1 MSLLNESP
9 STQYWSLQDLVQFSD
24 LSSSQALATTV
35 NAAGELPLY
44 RTYHTF
50 TIRPTT
56 IHGISS
62 VNLHL
67 SHATL
72 SRISTSWLPGFSASS
87 SRYPVPFGSTNLARV
102 TASFHSP
109 FGSTAFPKLT
119 APTPL
124 SSSSASKGK
133 NLQNLTALAN
143 YALQKSEQMEGA
155 SWKHREIE
163 EFSELKQ
170 IYVKFFF
177 VMKAYQNIS
186 KKSRLDD
193 IKSLVLS
200 NELINVELPPWK
212 IYKADVSSVSWRF
225 ER

>member
-35 NAAGELPLY
+35 NAAPVNAAGELPLLQY

-50 TIRPTT
+50 TIRSTT

-72 SRISTSWLPGFSASS
+72 SRISTSWLQGFSASS
-87 SRYPVPFGSTNLARV
+87 SRYPVPFGSTNFTRV

-109 FGSTAFPKLT
+109 LGSTAFPKLT
-119 APTPL
+119 APIPL
-124 SSSSASKGK
+124 PSSSASKGK
-133 NLQNLTALAN
+133 NLQNLTA
-143 YALQKSEQMEGA
+143 
-155 SWKHREIE
+155 
-163 EFSELKQ
+163 
-170 IYVKFFF
+170 
-177 VMKAYQNIS
+177 
-186 KKSRLDD
+186 
-193 IKSLVLS
+193 
-200 NELINVELPPWK
+200 P
-212 IYKADVSSVSWRF
+212 
-225 ER
+225 

>member
-87 SRYPVPFGSTNLARV
+87 SRYPVPFGSTNFARV

-212 IYKADVSSVSWRF
+212 I
-225 ER
+225 